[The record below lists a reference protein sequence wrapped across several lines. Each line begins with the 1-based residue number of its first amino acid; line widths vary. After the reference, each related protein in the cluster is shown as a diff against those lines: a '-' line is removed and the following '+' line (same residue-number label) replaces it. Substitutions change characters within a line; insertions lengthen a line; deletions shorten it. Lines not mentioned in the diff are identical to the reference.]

1 MADVKTEPADIEEI
15 ATIIEEHD
23 VKKGESS
30 ISKLGHLELGPSGTI
45 TGSNFYEHI
54 LAERTYFIQGSFRI
68 CRRNR
73 DSRSSR
79 GSGSIESTEFRLN
92 TRRK

>member
-45 TGSNFYEHI
+45 TGSNFYENI
-54 LAERTYFIQGSFRI
+54 FS
-68 CRRNR
+68 
-73 DSRSSR
+73 
-79 GSGSIESTEFRLN
+79 
-92 TRRK
+92 